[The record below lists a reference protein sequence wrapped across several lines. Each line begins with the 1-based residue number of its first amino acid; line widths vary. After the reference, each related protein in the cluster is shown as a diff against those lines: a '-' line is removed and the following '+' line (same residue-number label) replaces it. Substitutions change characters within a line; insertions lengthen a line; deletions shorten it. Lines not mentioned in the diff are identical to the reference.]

1 MAYIRH
7 DKDCNAKTVQP
18 GNINVTDTFGN
29 TNDFFHVDY
38 EKKDKDNN
46 VISYF
51 DPNVPQNNLRPFD
64 TTVLPNGRGG
74 ILFFDTNWTRR
85 LSDNSPGV
93 KKQYVQGKTFPLGGT
108 YPPGHPDVGS
118 GTYIVTP
125 GDTYSSTQLLE
136 PVYLATESD
145 DDLRIV
151 DEANDDIFVVSY
163 TEALDIDQDGSISG
177 QLLVNE
183 EGSNEV
189 TNESG
194 NPVSLS

>member
-7 DKDCNAKTVQP
+7 DKDCNAKAVQP
-18 GNINVTDTFGN
+18 GNINVIDTFGN

-38 EKKDKDNN
+38 QKKNKDN
-46 VISYF
+46 VVVAYL

-85 LSDNSPGV
+85 LSDRTPGT
-93 KKQYVQGKTFPLGGT
+93 KDQYVQGKTFPLGGT
-108 YPPGHPDVGS
+108 HPPGHPDVGS
-118 GTYIVTP
+118 GIYIVRP
-125 GDTYSSTQLLE
+125 DDTYSSTQLLE
-136 PVYLATESD
+136 PVYLATEGD

-151 DEANDDIFVVSY
+151 DESNDDIFVISF
-163 TEALDIDQDGSISG
+163 TEALSVDDEGSTSG
-177 QLLVNE
+177 QLLINE
-183 EGSNEV
+183 EGSYEV

-194 NPVSLS
+194 NPVGL

>member
-1 MAYIRH
+1 MAYVRC
-7 DKDCNAKTVQP
+7 DKDCNVKSVQP
-18 GNINVTDTFGN
+18 QNINVTDTFGN

-38 EKKDKDNN
+38 EKMDKDCNP
-46 VISYF
+46 VAMPI

-85 LSDNSPGV
+85 LSDNSAGA
-93 KKQYVQGKTFPLGGT
+93 KYQYVQGLYFPVGGT
-108 YPPGHPDVGS
+108 YPPGHPDVGT
-118 GTYIVTP
+118 GNYTVGP
-125 GDTYSSTQLLE
+125 DDRYSSTQLLE

-151 DEANDDIFVVSY
+151 DEANDDMLVTSY
-163 TEALDIDQDGSISG
+163 TEIIGVDGEGSVSG
-177 QLLVNE
+177 QLLTNE
-183 EGSNEV
+183 EGDREV

-194 NPVSLS
+194 NPVGL

>member
-1 MAYIRH
+1 MAYIRN
-7 DKDCNAKTVQP
+7 DKDCNPTVQP
-18 GNINVTDTFGN
+18 GNVNVIDTFGN
-29 TNDFFHVDY
+29 SNDFFHVDY

-46 VISYF
+46 VIPYF

-85 LSDNSPGV
+85 LSDNSAGT
-93 KKQYVQGKTFPLGGT
+93 KDQYVQGLYFPLGGT

-118 GTYIVTP
+118 GTFTVGP
-125 GDTYSSTQLLE
+125 NDRYSSTQLLE

-151 DEANDDIFVVSY
+151 DEANDDIFVISF
-163 TEALDIDQDGSISG
+163 TEIIEVDDEGSVSG
-177 QLLVNE
+177 QLLLDEQGV
-183 EGSNEV
+183 NEV

-194 NPVSLS
+194 NPVVL

>member
-7 DKDCNAKTVQP
+7 DKDCVAKTVQP

-46 VISYF
+46 VIAYF

-85 LSDNSPGV
+85 LSDNSVGS
-93 KKQYVQGKTFPLGGT
+93 KAQYVQGFTFPVNGT

-118 GTYIVTP
+118 GTFIVTP

-177 QLLVNE
+177 QILTNE

-189 TNESG
+189 SNESG
-194 NPVSLS
+194 NPIVV

>member
-1 MAYIRH
+1 MAYIRN
-7 DKDCNAKTVQP
+7 DKDCNPKAVQP
-18 GNINVTDTFGN
+18 RNINVTDTFGN

-38 EKKDKDNN
+38 EKMDKDCNP
-46 VISYF
+46 VAMPI

-85 LSDNSPGV
+85 LSDNSVGA
-93 KKQYVQGKTFPLGGT
+93 KRQYVQGLYFPVGGT
-108 YPPGHPDVGS
+108 YPPGHPDVGT
-118 GTYIVTP
+118 GNYTVGP
-125 GDTYSSTQLLE
+125 DDRYSSTQLLE

-151 DEANDDIFVVSY
+151 DEANDDIFVISY
-163 TEALDIDQDGSISG
+163 TEIIGVDDEGSVSG
-177 QLLVNE
+177 QLLTNE
-183 EGSNEV
+183 EGDREV

-194 NPVSLS
+194 NPVGL